1 MRLQAKKASE
11 SEETADQRSQKDCSE
26 EKTRKNGEQKS
37 PNTRIIQLSSY
48 QGDHV
53 FGAKFKA

>member
-26 EKTRKNGEQKS
+26 EKTRNKNHLTPE
-37 PNTRIIQLSSY
+37 
-48 QGDHV
+48 
-53 FGAKFKA
+53 